1 LTGLGG
7 PATIV
12 LEMTAAREFLR
23 SSPGP
28 ASAPGSERAR
38 LSAPIHPA
46 LAPES
51 GLSPAA
57 GNRAL
62 ARAMADAAASR
73 TMGFAQA
80 AATRTLARCPGCGGR
95 CGGTCGKSAAEP
107 DEELLASGQ
116 HALRRAVLARQ
127 SRTLSL
133 GS

>member
-1 LTGLGG
+1 MTGLGG
-7 PATIV
+7 PATIAFD
-12 LEMTAAREFLR
+12 MREFVR
-23 SSPGP
+23 SSPEP

-38 LSAPIHPA
+38 LSAPTPLA
-46 LAPES
+46 SAPES
-51 GLSPAA
+51 GRSPAA

-62 ARAMADAAASR
+62 ARAMSDAAPSR

-95 CGGTCGKSAAEP
+95 CGGTCGTNAVEP

-116 HALRRAVLARQ
+116 RALRRAVLARR
-127 SRTLSL
+127 SSTLSL

>member
-1 LTGLGG
+1 
-7 PATIV
+7 
-12 LEMTAAREFLR
+12 MTSDREFLR
-23 SSPGP
+23 NGP
-28 ASAPGSERAR
+28 DAASAPGSERAR
-38 LSAPIHPA
+38 LSAPSHPA
-46 LAPES
+46 SAPES

-95 CGGTCGKSAAEP
+95 CGGTCGKTAAEP

-116 HALRRAVLARQ
+116 RALRRAVLARQ